1 MQDAATLRYRRPAI
15 GAFILAPMNGTPTID
30 RPPLLRE
37 PIVQGL
43 LLSAGLHLAVLALVH
58 PMPSAEIGST
68 LVINARLSP
77 LPPQPAEPQQEE
89 ESTPEVVQETPPV
102 TPDTPPPLPAETL
115 TVSKPAPIQQQ
126 EAPPTPVVQT
136 PDLKTEIT
144 AKAEDTS
151 PPTTQKEPAKV
162 VQTPPAETAAII
174 LPSPVDTTWYLAR
187 QVDKHPRVIGSI
199 TPKYPDPARQKGQ
212 EGSLKLMV
220 KIDDLGQVR
229 DVEVVEA
236 QPPGVF
242 DDAALEA
249 FRNARFQP
257 AMKDGRP
264 VRYEAYMRVEFKLE

>member
-1 MQDAATLRYRRPAI
+1 MRCRRSTA
-15 GAFILAPMNGTPTID
+15 GAFILAPMNVTPTID
-30 RPPLLRE
+30 KPPLLRK

-43 LLSAGLHLAVLALVH
+43 MLSVGLHLAVLALVH

-77 LPPQPAEPQQEE
+77 LPPEPAEPQQEE
-89 ESTPEVVQETPPV
+89 ASTPEVVQETFPK
-102 TPDTPPPLPAETL
+102 TPDTLPPLPAEAL
-115 TVSKPAPIQQQ
+115 TVPKPAPIQQQ
-126 EAPPTPVVQT
+126 ETAQVPDAQTPVQ
-136 PDLKTEIT
+136 KTEIT

-151 PPTTQKEPAKV
+151 PPTPQNEPTSVA
-162 VQTPPAETAAII
+162 QRPPAETPAIT

-187 QVDKHPRVIGSI
+187 QVDKHPRVISSI
-199 TPKYPDPARQKGQ
+199 TPRYPDLARQKGQ